1 MVNREED
8 RQRVQEIIAA
18 REQAQADAVSGAAW
32 MSRGLAA
39 LEPEQ
44 PVQADPRVVHQL
56 PVAAEDQVNPYER
69 ARQVRAAQAQAEADP
84 YMAAFRE
91 ERKTAIKTGGLH
103 GQSGYSDR
111 PGGNPS
117 PWRAR

>member
-1 MVNREED
+1 
-8 RQRVQEIIAA
+8 
-18 REQAQADAVSGAAW
+18 
-32 MSRGLAA
+32 MSRPDPAADRAEVERLKALRANQDANSDWMAAHLAA
-39 LEPEQ
+39 LEPE
-44 PVQADPRVVHQL
+44 PVVQADPRVVHQL
-56 PVAAEDQVNPYER
+56 PVAAADLQDS
-69 ARQVRAAQAQAEADP
+69 RQIAWEMYSAQQEKMSP
-84 YMAAFRE
+84 EMKAFAE

>member
-1 MVNREED
+1 MYSA
-8 RQRVQEIIAA
+8 QQEK
-18 REQAQADAVSGAAW
+18 
-32 MSRGLAA
+32 MS
-39 LEPEQ
+39 PE
-44 PVQADPRVVHQL
+44 
-56 PVAAEDQVNPYER
+56 
-69 ARQVRAAQAQAEADP
+69 
-84 YMAAFRE
+84 MKAFAE